1 MEKTFDSDR
10 NKLRE
15 LSDAPVGRLLWR
27 YSLPA
32 VVGMVV
38 MSLYNIIDRIF
49 IGQWVGPEAIAGLAI
64 TFPVMNLSAALGV
77 LIGAGGSA
85 RISILL
91 GSGDY
96 DGAQKVLGNSLVLL
110 SIIICCYL
118 AVFAVFIDDI
128 LLAFGASDVTLPYAR
143 DFMLYILPGMFM
155 TNFAFT
161 FNNFMRASGY
171 PLRAMVTMFIGAG
184 VNIMLAPIFIYYLNL
199 GIKGAAIATDISM
212 MVSAFFVMSHFFS
225 KRSTLHF
232 TSVGSNY
239 ALRLKVFLPVISIGA
254 APSVVN
260 AAACFINVIINKT
273 LYAHGGDTAV
283 AAAGIFTTYTSLMT
297 MVVVGICQGMQPIIG
312 YNYGAGLIH
321 RLRRTY
327 WLAVG
332 VSTIIVTVGQTLGLS
347 FPQWIG
353 RAFTTDPGLISETAR
368 CLRISL
374 MAFTVVG
381 FQIVSTTLFQSIGKA
396 SASIFLSLTRQVLF
410 LIPLL
415 LLLPPKMG
423 LDGVWMAFPASD
435 IIATAVT
442 VVMVAWQLS
451 VFRKSCRKS
460 SGAAT
465 DDNDKA

>member
-1 MEKTFDSDR
+1 MESSLTESK
-10 NKLRE
+10 NLKE
-15 LSDAPVGRLLWR
+15 LSEAPVGRLLWR

-32 VVGMVV
+32 VVGMLV

-77 LIGAGGSA
+77 LVGAGGSA

-91 GSGDY
+91 GARDY
-96 DGAQKVLGNSLVLL
+96 KGAQAVLGNSLTLL

-118 AVFAVFIDDI
+118 SCFAIFIDDI
-128 LLAFGASDVTLPYAR
+128 LLSFGASEVTLPYAR

-184 VNIMLAPIFIYYLNL
+184 LNLILAPIFIYYFEM

-212 MVSAFFVMSHFFS
+212 MVSAFFVLSHFFS
-225 KRSTLHF
+225 GKSTIHF
-232 TSVGSNY
+232 ERASWMY
-239 ALRLKVFLPVISIGA
+239 RLNPRVIFPMLSIGA

-327 WLAVG
+327 WMAVG
-332 VSTIIVTVGQTLGLS
+332 VSTAIVTTGQLVGLTYPHL
-347 FPQWIG
+347 IG
-353 RAFTTDPGLISETAR
+353 RAFTTDSGLIAETTR
-368 CLRISL
+368 CLHISL
-374 MAFTVVG
+374 LAFTVVG

-415 LLLPPKMG
+415 LILPPKFG
-423 LDGVWMAFPASD
+423 LDGVWAAFPTSD
-435 IIATAVT
+435 IIATVVTAV
-442 VVMVAWQLS
+442 MIGWQLS
-451 VFRKSCRKS
+451 RFRKAEKVSL
-460 SGAAT
+460 A
-465 DDNDKA
+465 